1 MAIKTERT
9 QSDVLV
15 AVLKSLIAWLCARS
29 QRQRKNIASL

>member
-1 MAIKTERT
+1 MNTERT

-15 AVLKSLIAWLCARS
+15 AVLKFLILWLCERS